1 MRIGID
7 FDNTLI
13 DYDRVFLDAA
23 KERGLIDASFVG
35 SKRAVR
41 DRIRL
46 LPEGEL
52 AWQRLQG
59 YVYGAG
65 ISGAVLCAGA
75 ADFLRECRDRGAEV
89 FVVSHKTQFGHY
101 DPQRVDLRA
110 AALGW
115 MADRGFFRPELYR
128 LARENV
134 YFEATRAEKL
144 RRIGA
149 LGCTVFIDD
158 LEEVF
163 TDPAFPPGVKPILFA
178 PSSARGLAVHPDWRR
193 IGEIVLGE
201 HG

>member
-23 KERGLIDASFVG
+23 KGRGLIDASFVG
-35 SKRAVR
+35 SKRAIR
-41 DRIRL
+41 DQIRL

-52 AWQRLQG
+52 AWQQLQG

-75 ADFLRECRDRGAEV
+75 TDFLRECRDCDAEV

-128 LARENV
+128 LARANI
-134 YFEATRAEKL
+134 YFEATRVEKL
-144 RRIGA
+144 RRIGT

-158 LEEVF
+158 LEEIF
-163 TDPAFPPGVKPILFA
+163 TDPEFPRGVRPILFA
-178 PSSARGLAVHPDWRR
+178 PTSARGLAVYPDWRR
-193 IGEIVLGE
+193 IAEIVLGE